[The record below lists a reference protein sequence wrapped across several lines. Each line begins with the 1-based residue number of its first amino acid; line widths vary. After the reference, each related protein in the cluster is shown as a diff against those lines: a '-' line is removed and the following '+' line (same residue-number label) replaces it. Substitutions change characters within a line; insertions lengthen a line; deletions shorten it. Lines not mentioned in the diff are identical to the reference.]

1 MPATAGLLTR
11 ALEGGVTVPDD
22 ELSERILDATLA
34 LAAESGVRRLTVE
47 EVATRAGVGRVTVY
61 RRFGSKQALMDSLAA
76 RESARMLAELDAETP
91 KEGPMEDRIAAGF
104 VTSLRLIREHPL
116 LSRLARVEPDS
127 VLAALT
133 ADGGANFAL
142 MRGFLAARL
151 REAQIEGDVG
161 AIDVEQA
168 AEVLVRLCLS
178 FVLLQESVLPLDD
191 PEGAADLARR
201 LIAPVVTS

>member
-1 MPATAGLLTR
+1 MAATTGVLTR
-11 ALEGGVTVPDD
+11 ALEGNVTVPDD

-61 RRFGSKQALMDSLAA
+61 RRFGSKQALMDTLAA
-76 RESARMLAELDAETP
+76 RESARLLAELDAETP

-142 MRGFLAARL
+142 MRNFLAARL

-178 FVLLQESVLPLDD
+178 FVLLQESVLPIDD

>member
-76 RESARMLAELDAETP
+76 RESARLLAELDAETP